1 MRYNKASVDLEDIYM
16 ERVRVL
22 ENVFTVIG
30 VCLLIVILSELSIA
44 GLSASVDIVRAN
56 AFSIFLVAVLMSAA
70 FFMNVK
76 RKHIK

>member
-1 MRYNKASVDLEDIYM
+1 M

-22 ENVFTVIG
+22 ENVFTVMS

-44 GLSASVDIVRAN
+44 GVSASADVVRAN
-56 AFSIFLVAVLMSAA
+56 ASGIFLAALLMAAA